1 MTMAHPMTGVGSSVD
16 PGRGAVP
23 YFGGI
28 ARVNIGTVTQNGR
41 PRYRSVF
48 AALLL
53 GAALAVPAAASTIY
67 KWVDESGTMHLSSS
81 KPPPGVKY
89 ETQNVGSSGA
99 GAAKSPA
106 GGGSGN
112 AGRTS
117 AASPAQAAQRS
128 EILASLRNRECV
140 IALEALDRLTSAT
153 QPTSPSEIKRLKQ
166 TADANCSSDPA
177 HRKEQEEMAAQLRV
191 ANGADCVKARNDL
204 ADMMAKRTK
213 ATPEQLRAQQAFV
226 DAHCIPPVQ

>member
-1 MTMAHPMTGVGSSVD
+1 
-16 PGRGAVP
+16 
-23 YFGGI
+23 
-28 ARVNIGTVTQNGR
+28 VTHNRR
-41 PRYRSVF
+41 PRYRRAF
-48 AALLL
+48 PALLL
-53 GAALAVPAAASTIY
+53 GVALALPAAASTIY
-67 KWVDESGTMHLSSS
+67 KWVDESGTVHLSSS

-89 ETQNVGSSGA
+89 ETQNVGSPGA
-99 GAAKSPA
+99 GATKSPA
-106 GGGSGN
+106 GGGSGS
-112 AGRTS
+112 AGK
-117 AASPAQAAQRS
+117 APAVSPAQAAQRS

-140 IALEALDRLTSAT
+140 IALEALDRLTSGT

-204 ADMMAKRTK
+204 ADMMARRTK

>member
-1 MTMAHPMTGVGSSVD
+1 VTRD
-16 PGRGAVP
+16 
-23 YFGGI
+23 GGP
-28 ARVNIGTVTQNGR
+28 AY
-41 PRYRSVF
+41 PRAL

-53 GAALAVPAAASTIY
+53 GMVLAVPASASTIY

-81 KPPPGVKY
+81 KPPAGVKY
-89 ETQNVGSSGA
+89 ETQNVGSSPA
-99 GAAKSPA
+99 GASRSSA
-106 GGGSGN
+106 GGSSGN

-117 AASPAQAAQRS
+117 AATPAQAAQRS

-140 IALEALDRLTSAT
+140 IAIEALDRLTSAT

-166 TADANCSSDPA
+166 TADANCSSEPA

-191 ANGADCVKARNDL
+191 ANGADCVKARNGL
-204 ADMMAKRTK
+204 ADMMARRTK

>member
-1 MTMAHPMTGVGSSVD
+1 VTRD
-16 PGRGAVP
+16 
-23 YFGGI
+23 GGP
-28 ARVNIGTVTQNGR
+28 AY
-41 PRYRSVF
+41 PRAL

-53 GAALAVPAAASTIY
+53 GMVLAVSASASTIY

-89 ETQNVGSSGA
+89 ETQTVGSSSAGATKSGA
-99 GAAKSPA
+99 GGS
-106 GGGSGN
+106 SGN
-112 AGRTS
+112 AGNAS
-117 AASPAQAAQRS
+117 AASPAQTAQRS

-140 IALEALDRLTSAT
+140 IALEALDRLTSGT
-153 QPTSPSEIKRLKQ
+153 QPTSPAEIRRLKQ

-191 ANGADCVKARNDL
+191 ANGPDCVKARNDL
-204 ADMMAKRTK
+204 ADMMAKRTRS
-213 ATPEQLRAQQAFV
+213 TPEQLRAQQAFV

>member
-1 MTMAHPMTGVGSSVD
+1 VTRD
-16 PGRGAVP
+16 
-23 YFGGI
+23 GGP
-28 ARVNIGTVTQNGR
+28 AY
-41 PRYRSVF
+41 PRAL

-53 GAALAVPAAASTIY
+53 GVALALPAAASTIY
-67 KWVDESGTMHLSSS
+67 KWVDETGTMHLSSS

-99 GAAKSPA
+99 GATKSPA
-106 GGGSGN
+106 GGSSGN
-112 AGRTS
+112 APEV
-117 AASPAQAAQRS
+117 SPAQAAQRS
-128 EILASLRNRECV
+128 DVLASLRNRECV
-140 IALEALDRLTSAT
+140 IALEALDRLTSGT
-153 QPTSPSEIKRLKQ
+153 QPTSPAEIKRLKQ

-204 ADMMAKRTK
+204 ADMMARRTT

>member
-1 MTMAHPMTGVGSSVD
+1 VTRD
-16 PGRGAVP
+16 
-23 YFGGI
+23 GGP
-28 ARVNIGTVTQNGR
+28 AY
-41 PRYRSVF
+41 PRAL

-53 GAALAVPAAASTIY
+53 GVALAFPAAASTIY

-99 GAAKSPA
+99 GATRSPA
-106 GGGSGN
+106 GGSSGN
-112 AGRTS
+112 AGKAPAT
-117 AASPAQAAQRS
+117 SPAQAAQRS

-140 IALEALDRLTSAT
+140 IALEALDRLTSGT
-153 QPTSPSEIKRLKQ
+153 QPTSPAEIKRLKQ

-191 ANGADCVKARNDL
+191 ANGADCVKARNEL
-204 ADMMAKRTK
+204 ADMMAKRTR